1 VSLYNTFIYTIHI
14 FIHSLVILLF
24 LTLDFLSPDFMEPNS
39 PLKAE
44 KLKNMARLMMLHFL
58 IKGRPT
64 VDLQRIKAR
73 VKTLAKA
80 LGDLINARHQALTCR
95 SHDVH
100 VPVRCPREYEFSCS
114 SSPAAPPLPHVTRS
128 KSKRHYPCSFYY
140 YTHPHLHARQ
150 SRRVHHALLH
160 GPTMGPEKSPLD
172 WQADCDSDV
181 VKLQPLMGCDDGDH
195 HHHEY
200 CDMGSCVDRAA
211 EEFIERFYKELRS
224 QKSDFHP

>member
-1 VSLYNTFIYTIHI
+1 
-14 FIHSLVILLF
+14 
-24 LTLDFLSPDFMEPNS
+24 MEPNS

-58 IKGRPT
+58 IKGKPT
-64 VDLQRIKAR
+64 VDLQRIKTRIKILA
-73 VKTLAKA
+73 KTL
-80 LGDLINARHQALTCR
+80 GDRINAHHQALTCR

-140 YTHPHLHARQ
+140 YTHKHLHARQ
-150 SRRVHHALLH
+150 NRRVYHALLD
-160 GPTMGPEKSPLD
+160 GPTVGPEKSPLG
-172 WQADCDSDV
+172 WQGGLDYDV
-181 VKLQPLMGCDDGDH
+181 AKLQPFNCCADGDDH

-200 CDMGSCVDRAA
+200 CGMGSCVDRAA
-211 EEFIERFYKELRS
+211 EEFIERFYKELRL
-224 QKSDFHP
+224 QKSDFLS